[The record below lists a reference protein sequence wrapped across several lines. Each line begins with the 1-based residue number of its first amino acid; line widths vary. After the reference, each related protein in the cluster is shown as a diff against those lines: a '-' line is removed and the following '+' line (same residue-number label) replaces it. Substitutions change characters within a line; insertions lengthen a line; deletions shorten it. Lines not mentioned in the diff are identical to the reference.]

1 MTSALACHDGASRGP
16 EPFARRWMRAFAGM
30 SAWLL
35 ATLAQAADT
44 PPGYALATPHP
55 LATAAGAEILDEGGN
70 AFDAAVAVSAML
82 TVVASQSTGI
92 GGGGFFLLHREPDG
106 MEVMID
112 GREVAPQAATATM
125 FQDKKGVAIPKASLE
140 GAKAAAIPGLPAAW
154 QHVAQKYG
162 SKPLARLLA
171 PAIRVA
177 REGFAI
183 EEPKARMLAETNHF
197 SPAAKAV
204 FLPGGTAPA
213 AGSVIRQPDLAATLE
228 RVARDGRAGFY
239 QGELAARLVEG
250 VRQGGGVWTLDD
262 LRLYRVVE
270 RKPLRFFFR
279 DYRITAAPPPSAGGV
294 TLAQALAML
303 EARNWPPADPVQARH
318 ELVEVMRRAY
328 RDRLLLGDPDFVSM
342 PLYRILSREYLL
354 PLARAIRADA
364 ATPSAAPP
372 PPAAEGN
379 NTAHFSIVDARGNRV
394 AATETVNTEF
404 GSGFMPPGTGV
415 LLNNEMDDFAASLA
429 ASNAYGL
436 VGSAANAIAPG
447 KRPLSSMSPT
457 FVEGP
462 RGLLVVGSKGGST
475 IISQVLL
482 GILGFVQGQDAQQ
495 IVAAPRIHHQYLPD
509 RIMFEPAAL
518 GEAEQ
523 AALRA
528 LGHALQARP
537 QGWGNM
543 QAVWWDRAGD
553 GLEAASDPRGV
564 GTGSVKITRA
574 PAEPAAAAPEPGRP

>member
-1 MTSALACHDGASRGP
+1 MSAHLRHPRESGGPARLARHWIP
-16 EPFARRWMRAFAGM
+16 AFAGM
-30 SAWLL
+30 TAGLL
-35 ATLAQAADT
+35 AALAHAADT

-106 MEVMID
+106 LEVMVD
-112 GREVAPQAATATM
+112 AREVAPQAATATM
-125 FQDKKGVAIPKASLE
+125 FQDRKGVAIPRASLE

-162 SKPLARLLA
+162 SRPLARLLA

-177 REGFAI
+177 RDGHAI
-183 EEPKARMLAETNHF
+183 EAPKAAMLAQVDHF
-197 SPAAKAV
+197 SKAAAAV
-204 FLPGGTAPA
+204 WLPGGQPPA
-213 AGSVIRQPDLAATLE
+213 AGTVIRQPDLAATLE

-239 QGELAARLVEG
+239 QGELAARLVAG
-250 VRQGGGVWTLDD
+250 VREAGGIWTPDD

-303 EARNWPPADPVQARH
+303 EARSWPPADPVQARH
-318 ELVEVMRRAY
+318 ELVEAMRRAY
-328 RDRLLLGDPDFVSM
+328 RDRQVLGDPDFVPP
-342 PLYRILSREYLL
+342 PLYRLLSREYLL
-354 PLARAIRADA
+354 PLARAIRPDA
-364 ATPSAAPP
+364 ATPSAPAAPP
-372 PPAAEGN
+372 AREGN

-415 LLNNEMDDFAASLA
+415 LLNNEMDDFAASLT

-447 KRPLSSMSPT
+447 KRPLSSMAPT

-482 GILGFVQGQDAQQ
+482 GILGFVQGQDALQ
-495 IVAAPRIHHQYLPD
+495 IVAAPRVHHQYLPD
-509 RIMFEPAAL
+509 RIAFEPAAL

-528 LGHALQARP
+528 RGHELQARP
-537 QGWGNM
+537 GGWGNM
-543 QAVWWDRAGD
+543 QAVWWDRSGNR
-553 GLEAASDPRGV
+553 LEAASDPQTLRLQMPL
-564 GTGSVKITRA
+564 A
-574 PAEPAAAAPEPGRP
+574 

>member
-1 MTSALACHDGASRGP
+1 MVALA
-16 EPFARRWMRAFAGM
+16 GM
-30 SAWLL
+30 AVGLL
-35 ATLAQAADT
+35 AAVVDAADT

-55 LATAAGAEILDEGGN
+55 LATAAGAEILDGGGN

-82 TVVASQSTGI
+82 TVVAPQSTGI
-92 GGGGFFLLHREPDG
+92 GGGGFFLLHRESDG
-106 MEVMID
+106 VAVLVD

-125 FQDKKGVAIPKASLE
+125 FQDRKGVAIPKASLE
-140 GAKAAAIPGLPAAW
+140 GAKAAAIPGLPAVW

-162 SKPLARLLA
+162 SKPLAQLLA
-171 PAIRVA
+171 PAIRAA
-177 REGFAI
+177 RDGHVI
-183 EEPKARMLAETNHF
+183 EAPKAAMIARFAGHF

-204 FLPGGTAPA
+204 FLPGGKPPAPET
-213 AGSVIRQPDLAATLE
+213 VLRQGDLAATLE

-239 QGELAARLVEG
+239 QGEVAETLVAG
-250 VRQGGGVWTLDD
+250 VREAGGVWTLDD

-279 DYRITAAPPPSAGGV
+279 DHRITAAPPPSAGGV

-303 EARNWPPADPVQARH
+303 EARSWPPADPLQARH

-328 RDRLLLGDPDFVSM
+328 RDRQLLGDPDFVSM
-342 PLYRILSREYLL
+342 PLYRLLSREYLL
-354 PLARAIRADA
+354 PLARGIRADA
-364 ATPSAAPP
+364 ATPSAPAPA
-372 PPAAEGN
+372 PAAEGN
-379 NTAHFSIVDARGNRV
+379 NTAHFSIVDALGNRV

-415 LLNNEMDDFAASLA
+415 LLNNEMDDFAASLT

-436 VGSAANAIAPG
+436 MGSAANAIAAG

-462 RGLLVVGSKGGST
+462 RGLLVIGSKGGST
-475 IISQVLL
+475 IISQVLI
-482 GILGFVQGQDAQQ
+482 GILGFVQGQGTHA
-495 IVAAPRIHHQYLPD
+495 IVSTPRVHHQYLPD
-509 RIMFEPAAL
+509 RLSFEPAAL
-518 GEAEQ
+518 GDAEQ

-528 LGHALQARP
+528 LGHELLARP
-537 QGWGNM
+537 EGWGNM

-553 GLEAASDPRGV
+553 RLEAASDPRGV
-564 GTGSVKITRA
+564 GTGTVKVTRPPAA
-574 PAEPAAAAPEPGRP
+574 PAAGAREAGRP